1 MPEEIREHMMGHAL
15 KDKVREAYFLADPNE
30 LEKVYL
36 RYMGHITISN
46 TQNNSPYNSRIDE
59 MEAFI
64 LELKKKMEIK
74 D

>member
-1 MPEEIREHMMGHAL
+1 MGHAL

-36 RYMGHITISN
+36 KYMEHIKISN
-46 TQNNSPYNSRIDE
+46 SQNNSPYNSRIDE
-59 MEAFI
+59 MEAVI
-64 LELKKKMEIK
+64 IELKKKMEIK